1 MNRKLNA
8 LSTMTAML
16 AGLAIAHGTPATAAE
31 AFEDSMLAQKVS
43 PEIISTM
50 QRDFGLTEQQVRQ
63 RLAVEAAAPR
73 IERKLQDE
81 LGGARFGGAWLSEDG
96 SKLIVG
102 VTDEASA
109 ERVRLAGAEPRLV
122 TRSLKQ
128 LEQVKAE
135 LDRGASEADSAIHAW
150 YVDVATNTVVVLADA
165 SASSKSRVD
174 EFLSRAGLND
184 GSVRVLPSAERP
196 RPLYDVRGGDA
207 YYPGSSRCSIG
218 FAVAGGFVTAGHC
231 GGVGTSTSGSNR
243 VAQGT
248 VQGSS
253 FPGNDYAW
261 VKVNTNWTPRPLVN
275 RYSGSTT
282 VSVTGS
288 TETAVGGSICR
299 SGSTTGWHCGTVQAK
314 NSTVNYSQGSVTGLT
329 RTNVCAEPGD
339 SGGAW
344 ISGSQAQGVT
354 SGGSGNCTSGGTTY
368 FQPVNEILSVYGLRL
383 TTN

>member
-1 MNRKLNA
+1 MIRKLNA
-8 LSTMTAML
+8 LSTMTAL
-16 AGLAIAHGTPATAAE
+16 FAGLAIQGIPMTAAAASADE
-31 AFEDSMLAQKVS
+31 SVS

-50 QRDFGLTEQQVRQ
+50 QRDFGLSEAQVRR

-73 IERKLQDE
+73 LERKLNEE
-81 LGGARFGGAWLSEDG
+81 LGAGFGGAWLNEDG

-122 TRSLKQ
+122 ARTLKQ
-128 LEQVKAE
+128 LEQIKEE
-135 LDRGASEADSAIHAW
+135 LDRGASEADSSIHAW
-150 YVDVATNTVVVLADA
+150 YVDVATNTVVVLADD
-165 SASSKSRVD
+165 SAMSKSRVE
-174 EFLSRAGLND
+174 EFLARADRKD
-184 GSVRVLPSAERP
+184 GAIRVVASAEQP

-218 FAVAGGFVTAGHC
+218 FSVTGGFVTAGHC
-231 GGVGTSTSGSNR
+231 GARGTAVSGSNR

-248 VQGSS
+248 VQASS

-261 VKVNTNWTPRPLVN
+261 VKVNSNWTPRGVVN

-282 VSVTGS
+282 VSVAGS
-288 TETAVGGSICR
+288 TEAAVGASVCR
-299 SGSTTGWHCGTVQAK
+299 SGSTTGWRCGTIQAK
-314 NSTVNYSQGSVTGLT
+314 NSTVNYPQGSVSGLT
-329 RTNVCAEPGD
+329 RTNACAEGGD
-339 SGGAW
+339 SGGSW

>member
-1 MNRKLNA
+1 MIRKLNA
-8 LSTMTAML
+8 LSTMTAL
-16 AGLAIAHGTPATAAE
+16 FAGLAIQGIPMTATAAS
-31 AFEDSMLAQKVS
+31 ADDAALAKVS
-43 PEIISTM
+43 PEVISTM
-50 QRDFGLTEQQVRQ
+50 QRDFGLSEAQVRR

-73 IERKLQDE
+73 LESRLNQE
-81 LGGARFGGAWLSEDG
+81 LGEGFGGAWLNEDG
-96 SKLIVG
+96 SQLIVG
-102 VTDEASA
+102 VLDEASA

-128 LEQVKAE
+128 LEQLKEE

-150 YVDVATNTVVVLADA
+150 YVDVATNSVVVLADD
-165 SASSKSRVD
+165 SAMSKSRVE
-174 EFLSRAGLND
+174 EFLARADKKD
-184 GSVRVLPSAERP
+184 GAIRVLPSAERP

-218 FAVAGGFVTAGHC
+218 FSVTGGFVTAGHC
-231 GGVGTSTSGSNR
+231 GARGTTTSGSNR

-248 VQGSS
+248 VQASS
-253 FPGNDYAW
+253 FPGNDYGW
-261 VKVNTNWTPRPLVN
+261 VKVNANWTPRGVVN

-288 TETAVGGSICR
+288 TEAAVGASVCR
-299 SGSTTGWHCGTVQAK
+299 SGSTTGWRCGTIQAK
-314 NSTVNYSQGSVTGLT
+314 NSTVNYSQGSVSGLT
-329 RTNVCAEPGD
+329 RTNACAEGGD
-339 SGGAW
+339 SGGSW

>member
-1 MNRKLNA
+1 MIRKLNA
-8 LSTMTAML
+8 LSTMTAL
-16 AGLAIAHGTPATAAE
+16 FAGLAIQGIPMTAAAASADDAE
-31 AFEDSMLAQKVS
+31 LAKVS
-43 PEIISTM
+43 PEVISTM
-50 QRDFGLTEQQVRQ
+50 QRDFGLSEAQVRQ

-73 IERKLQDE
+73 LESRLNKE
-81 LGGARFGGAWLSEDG
+81 LGEGFGGAWLNEDG

-128 LEQVKAE
+128 LEQIKEE
-135 LDRGASEADSAIHAW
+135 LDRGASEADPAIHAW
-150 YVDVATNTVVVLADA
+150 YVDVATNTVVVLADD
-165 SASSKSRVD
+165 SAMSKSRVD
-174 EFLSRAGLND
+174 EFLARADKKD
-184 GSVRVLPSAERP
+184 GSILVLPSAERP

-218 FAVAGGFVTAGHC
+218 FSVTGGFVTAGHC
-231 GGVGTSTSGSNR
+231 GARGTTTSGSNR

-248 VQGSS
+248 VQASS

-261 VKVNTNWTPRPLVN
+261 VKVNANWTPRGVVN

-288 TETAVGGSICR
+288 SEAAVGASVCR
-299 SGSTTGWHCGTVQAK
+299 SGSTTGWRCGTIQAK
-314 NSTVNYSQGSVTGLT
+314 NSTVNYPQGSVSGLT
-329 RTNVCAEPGD
+329 RTNACAEGGD
-339 SGGAW
+339 SGGSW